1 MKHKLNDCIE
11 CKGFGYFTD
20 VESVGLNDENDPYN
34 KPHIE
39 KCDECQVFYSDL
51 EVAGFHFLNFNKK
64 ELKFIK

>member
-39 KCDECQVFYSDL
+39 KCDECQVF
-51 EVAGFHFLNFNKK
+51 
-64 ELKFIK
+64 